1 MKIDEAKLLSM
12 IIKTS
17 DLTEDDIAEIRA
29 KVVEARADFEKQL
42 SAIESA
48 LDFVSGK
55 GGEIDEH

>member
-1 MKIDEAKLLSM
+1 MKPNYSM
-12 IIKTS
+12 IIRTS

-29 KVVEARADFEKQL
+29 KVVEARADFEKQI

-48 LDFVSGK
+48 LDFVSSK